1 MVALFIEQ
9 SVGFE
14 LSSISKIRHKGNES
28 EKGKNAFSRRSQET
42 TMLSRMFTMIHK
54 DLIENKIIL

>member
-1 MVALFIEQ
+1 MVTLFFEQ

-42 TMLSRMFTMIHK
+42 TMLST
-54 DLIENKIIL
+54 